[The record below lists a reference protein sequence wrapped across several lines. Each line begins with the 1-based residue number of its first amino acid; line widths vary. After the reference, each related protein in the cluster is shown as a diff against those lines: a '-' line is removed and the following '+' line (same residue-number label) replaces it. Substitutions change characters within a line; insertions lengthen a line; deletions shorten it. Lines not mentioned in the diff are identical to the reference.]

1 MGRLSLATLVLGIS
15 FTDFND
21 LPLDDHYKYGYD
33 TVDLIIER
41 DVPPDDDSVD
51 GTCAT
56 CKGTGKVGD
65 GRVSVTCLDCGGDG
79 KEGDLV
85 SNLPDGSSS
94 GFSCSSPRRGRLR
107 RMLSRFKR

>member
-1 MGRLSLATLVLGIS
+1 MGRLGLAALAMGIS
-15 FTDFND
+15 FSTGLDE
-21 LPLDDHYKYGYD
+21 LQLDDPYKYGYD
-33 TVDLIIER
+33 TVDLIIKG
-41 DVPPDDDSVD
+41 DVTPDDDSE
-51 GTCAT
+51 TCAT

-107 RMLSRFKR
+107 RILRLKR